1 MLTKTK
7 IALAVALVIGSASVA
22 LAETEDGGLSVRE
35 VPAVQAFQIRN
46 VALAGRGFVPP
57 DDSNFARSPQKTGK

>member
-22 LAETEDGGLSVRE
+22 LAETEDGGIANRQ
-35 VPAVQAFQIRN
+35 VPALQAFQIRN
-46 VALAGRGFVPP
+46 AALAGHGFVPP
-57 DDSNFARSPQKTGK
+57 DDPNFARSPQKTGK